1 MVDLPEA
8 ADTLTVLA
16 EQLRRYLVSEGLVVE
31 KSGAELRAHL
41 NEVMSKFDKL
51 VARLKKDPK
60 VKDPDALAAWIGWRA
75 ARARRGRKGLR

>member
-1 MVDLPEA
+1 MDDA
-8 ADTLTVLA
+8 SLTILA
-16 EQLRRYLVSEGLVVE
+16 EQLRRYLANEGLVTE

-60 VKDPDALAAWIGWRA
+60 VKDPEALAAWIGWRA
-75 ARARRGRKGLR
+75 ARSRRGRKGVR